1 MPTMIH
7 RADGAELYRARHFER
22 DTRPNATLVRV
33 QHGGMLTLPLV
44 GVDRPNLRGEF
55 FPVWHPLAC
64 RPNRRNSISPAMLA
78 AISHR
83 AARQILR
90 RPAPIRVSRW
100 AGATNDPATIAHLYR

>member
-1 MPTMIH
+1 MPAMIH
-7 RADGAELYRARHFER
+7 RADGDALYRARHFER
-22 DTRPNATLVRV
+22 DTKPDATLVRV

-44 GVDRPNLRGEF
+44 GVDRPGRRGEF
-55 FPVWHPLAC
+55 FKVWHPLAC
-64 RPNRRNSISPAMLA
+64 RPIRRNSISPAMLA

-100 AGATNDPATIAHLYR
+100 AGATNDPAIVAHLYH